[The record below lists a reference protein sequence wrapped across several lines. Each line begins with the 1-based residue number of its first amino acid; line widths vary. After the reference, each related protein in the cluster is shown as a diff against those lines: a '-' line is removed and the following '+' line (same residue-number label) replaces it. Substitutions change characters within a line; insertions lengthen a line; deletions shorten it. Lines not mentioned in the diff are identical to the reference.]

1 MTRPLASM
9 RGSKQGRVWVPV
21 SLAVACALLG
31 AGCSSSSV
39 PSGEQAAQ
47 NTRIAVAKEYW
58 KAMAVIYPEIFN
70 QSGAGGYFS
79 TCPASDQ
86 VAYDIKNDL
95 LSLGGLL
102 APDAFTAK
110 VAQLLHAHGW
120 SAFTSQNGTLTG
132 SQAGYRISLQ
142 PVNGNVAESAVMTL
156 TGPCVTAATAFAS
169 AAPHMTLNDTYP
181 DQEVSASPLPSSPLP
196 TP

>member
-1 MTRPLASM
+1 M
-9 RGSKQGRVWVPV
+9 RGSKPGRVWVPV
-21 SLAVACALLG
+21 SLAAGCVLL
-31 AGCSSSSV
+31 AVGCSSSSA

-58 KAMAVIYPEIFN
+58 KAMAVIYPEIFA
-70 QSGAGGYFS
+70 QSGAVGNFS
-79 TCPASDQ
+79 ACPASGQ
-86 VAYDIKNDL
+86 VAYSITNDL
-95 LSLGGLL
+95 LSLGGTL

-120 SAFTSQNGTLTG
+120 SAFATQDG
-132 SQAGYRISLQ
+132 SQASSNSGYRIRLQ
-142 PVNGNVAESAVMTL
+142 PVNGNVSESAVLTM
-156 TGPCVTAATAFAS
+156 TGPCVSTSTAFAS
-169 AAPHMTLNDTYP
+169 AAPHMTLNDSYP